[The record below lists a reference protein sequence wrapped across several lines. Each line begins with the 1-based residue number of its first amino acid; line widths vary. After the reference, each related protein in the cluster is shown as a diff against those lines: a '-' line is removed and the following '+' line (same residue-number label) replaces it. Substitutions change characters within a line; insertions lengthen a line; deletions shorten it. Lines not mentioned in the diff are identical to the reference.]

1 MLAHT
6 VVHRAH
12 RFALAHDLCRD
23 ALPDFALRPPVL
35 NQRLR
40 RPGKHIDETR
50 SDREPLCVDNRL
62 RCGRLEI
69 ADTRNPVAANCNIS
83 LPRLGAGAVVNH
95 PVPNDDVETGRCRRW
110 GLALCEHCKHNC
122 QERGDP
128 KKNFFHY
135 RATVSNTD
143 LGAKINGYQTAVL
156 SAVLSRLLVCR
167 LRREQRV
174 LQELAYHRWPPR
186 SSNGL

>member
-6 VVHRAH
+6 VVHGSH

-40 RPGKHIDETR
+40 GPGKHIDETG
-50 SDREPLCVDNRL
+50 SDREPLSIDYGPGF
-62 RCGRLEI
+62 RCFEI
-69 ADTRNPVAANCNIS
+69 ANACNAIAANCNIS
-83 LPRLGAGAVVNH
+83 LRRLGACAIVNR
-95 PVPNDDVETGRCRRW
+95 PVPNDDVEIGRCRRW
-110 GLALCEHCKHNC
+110 RLALCEHCKHNC

-128 KKNFFHY
+128 KKNFFHN

-143 LGAKINGYQTAVL
+143 PGAKINGYQTAVV
-156 SAVLSRLLVCR
+156 SAVLSGLLVYR
-167 LRREQRV
+167 LREEFVSQ
-174 LQELAYHRWPPR
+174 
-186 SSNGL
+186 